1 MTVLEDLRPQGYRLC
16 RERAAL
22 DKQHATLALR
32 ALGRLHAL
40 SHAAK
45 VTGEESRGRQSARP
59 RLQCSLSKQ
68 CTYFLAHFI
77 KFYFSTSVMNKN
89 RLF

>member
-1 MTVLEDLRPQGYRLC
+1 MTLLQDLRPLGYRLS

-22 DKQHATLALR
+22 DRQHVTVALR

-45 VTGEESRGRQSARP
+45 VR
-59 RLQCSLSKQ
+59 
-68 CTYFLAHFI
+68 
-77 KFYFSTSVMNKN
+77 
-89 RLF
+89 